1 MLFPFLLQQRQSVH
15 PTGPTGVTSD
25 VTQGRHPARRLPLA
39 ALLLCA
45 ALLAT
50 AQESRLYTADDE
62 LPSSLVN
69 AIVQDSVGY
78 MWIGTRNGL
87 LQFDG
92 VRFRTYRHSGEAG
105 CLVSNNVQS
114 LCLAEGSLLVGTNRG
129 LQRFDRGSARFVDV
143 PLMSGAD
150 TLGQAGVMA
159 MQELPDG
166 MVVCATSGYGMFL
179 LRAGAG
185 VAQGQSLFD
194 GDFFVED
201 MAVDSAG
208 GLWLTASNLGVYHL
222 PAAALSQLGKGSSE
236 GSAVVRY
243 FAEEAGDMGTCHVA
257 ADGAG
262 RVYVGSSMGGLWR
275 SDAPGEEF
283 VAVEA
288 GEDLQVA
295 SLTPL
300 ADGTLLVGLDGQGMV
315 VYDPSADAMQQS
327 GFYHPRVQLSST
339 KVHSTLEDR
348 EGNVWLG
355 LFQKGV
361 LFQPRRVGPFRYIGA
376 HAAGSN
382 VIGENCVMCLA
393 GITDRQRGD
402 LLCVGTDGDGLYV
415 LTPSGQLLR
424 HYPYGEGGMPAS
436 AITSVTQ
443 DALSGSVWVGS
454 FLDGVGRLGE
464 RGFERLPLAEG
475 LGSHV
480 FHLLAD
486 DRSLWIATLG
496 DGLKRYDLVTGRID
510 EYRTETGS
518 HSTTNCLAN
527 MWVSCLCLSPDS
539 MHLWVGTSSGLGQ
552 LDLHT
557 GSWVSAMGKNCVLSD
572 VAMQYLAADDSCLW
586 ACSNAGLYKLS
597 ADGRVLARY
606 TTQDGLADDNVC
618 AVQVTEGALWVS
630 TIHGLS
636 RIDRGTG
643 RITNYWTRSGLQGNE
658 WSERA
663 TCRIGDTLFFGGN
676 NGISFWRADSPS
688 NLLEGTGPAP
698 LPLRVADLIVADEP
712 VNTLSLSGG
721 EPILSG
727 PLDETSTFELDYAD
741 NSFALRFTTLS
752 FTDPDAVHYRYALSG
767 DAWTAIESG
776 SGELVFT
783 HLRPG
788 RYRLR
793 VQAEAGGQ
801 QSEELLLTFR
811 IRPPWY
817 LSTPAFFVYALLIIL
832 FGAAYGRHRWQRLQA
847 RRKLQEKEQQQQL
860 NEAKLQFFISLN
872 HEIRTPMTLIVG
884 PLQNLLNSD
893 SDPARQR
900 IYQLM
905 SRNAERILAVISQI
919 LDMRRID
926 KGQLTLQRRRTDM
939 VALVKDTF
947 DLFYGQAIEQGLTL
961 SFHADGQ
968 EIYAMA
974 DPMNF
979 DKVVMNLLSNAFKYT
994 PRGGHV
1000 TVSVGT
1006 DTDDVLISVRDD
1018 GQGIDP
1024 QQTARIFQRFYRG
1037 ERADNH
1043 NVTGAGIGLHLTR
1056 QLVEMHD
1063 GEISVANNSDGPG
1076 CTFCVR
1082 LPLAASQTPDAREA
1096 PPSPPVESPAPPT
1109 KDMPEG
1115 KAAAKGQ
1122 TAGRNRPLVVIV
1134 EDDADIRQ
1142 YLRDQLQGEYT
1153 IVECGDGREGLSEI
1167 LRQPPALVISDV
1179 MMPLMDGYTLCAK
1192 IKTNILTNDVPVILL
1207 TALTQES
1214 DQLQG
1219 LSTGADAYVG
1229 KPFNID
1235 ILRQTMANLL
1245 AARHILRN
1253 KATGNERAEGIVQ
1266 EVAVPNRDDEFLQ
1279 RVVRVINDNIDNTEL
1294 SVEMLADK
1302 VGISRAHLHRRLK
1315 ELTNQGAR
1323 DFIRNLRLERAAKQL
1338 AEGGGTVADV
1348 MYACGFDNPASF
1360 ATKFKNLY
1368 GVSPTEYMK
1377 QHRGKVAGT

>member
-1 MLFPFLLQQRQSVH
+1 MSFSRRFSLTAIFLCGAFLV
-15 PTGPTGVTSD
+15 
-25 VTQGRHPARRLPLA
+25 
-39 ALLLCA
+39 C
-45 ALLAT
+45 

-78 MWIGTRNGL
+78 IWIGTRNGL

-92 VRFRTYRHSGEAG
+92 VRFRTYRHSDDVG
-105 CLVSNNVQS
+105 CLSSNNVKS
-114 LCLAEGSLLVGTNRG
+114 LCLAEGALLAGTNRG
-129 LQRFDRGSARFVDV
+129 LQRFDRGSDRFEDV
-143 PLMSGAD
+143 PLMSGED
-150 TLGQAGVMA
+150 TLGQVGVVA
-159 MQELPDG
+159 MRELPDG
-166 MVVCATSGYGMFL
+166 TVVCATSGYGMFL

-185 VAQGQSLFD
+185 AAQGQSLFD
-194 GDFFVED
+194 GDFFVVD
-201 MAVDSAG
+201 MAVDSEG
-208 GLWLTASNLGVYHL
+208 DLWLTTANMGVYHL
-222 PAAALSQLGKGSSE
+222 PAAALSPVGA
-236 GSAVVRY
+236 GSAPQGAAVRY
-243 FAEEAGDMGTCHVA
+243 FAEAAVDMGTCYVA
-257 ADGAG
+257 TDKSGH
-262 RVYVGSSMGGLWR
+262 VYVGSSLGGLWR
-275 SDAPGEEF
+275 SDAPGESF
-283 VAVEA
+283 VPVEA
-288 GEDLQVA
+288 GEELQVA
-295 SLTPL
+295 SLTSL
-300 ADGTLLVGLDGQGMV
+300 ADGTLLVGLDGQGVV
-315 VYDPSADAMQQS
+315 VYDPSTDNLRRS
-327 GFYHPRVQLSST
+327 SFYHPRLQLSAT
-339 KVHSTLEDR
+339 KVHSALEDR

-361 LFQPRRVGPFRYIGA
+361 LFQPRLAGPFGYIGS
-376 HAAGSN
+376 HAAGSDA
-382 VIGENCVMCLA
+382 IGEDCVMSIA
-393 GITDRQRGD
+393 GITDADGQQR
-402 LLCVGTDGDGLYV
+402 LYVGTDGDGLYV
-415 LTPSGQLLR
+415 LTPSGQLLH
-424 HYPYGEGGMPAS
+424 HYPYGEAGMPVS
-436 AITSVTQ
+436 AITAVTQ
-443 DALSGSVWVGS
+443 DPQTGEVWIGS
-454 FLDGVGRLGE
+454 FLDGVGRMGSQ
-464 RGFERLPLAEG
+464 GVVERLPLEG
-475 LGSHV
+475 FGAHV

-486 DRSLWIATLG
+486 GRSLWIATLG
-496 DGLKRYDLVTGRID
+496 DGLKRYDLATGQID
-510 EYRTETGS
+510 EYRTEAGANT
-518 HSTTNCLAN
+518 TTNCLAN
-527 MWVSCLCLSPDS
+527 GWVSCLCLSPDGG
-539 MHLWVGTSSGLGQ
+539 HLWVGTSSGLGQ

-557 GSWVSAMGKNCVLSD
+557 GSWVSAMGTNSVLSE
-572 VAMQYLAADDSCLW
+572 VAIQYLAATDTCLW
-586 ACSNAGLYKLS
+586 VCSNAGLYQLS
-597 ADGRVLARY
+597 SDGRVLVRY

-618 AVQVTEGALWVS
+618 AVQLTEGTLWVS

-636 RIDRGTG
+636 RIDTGTG

-663 TCRIGDTLFFGGN
+663 TCRIGDMLFFGGN
-676 NGISFWRADSPS
+676 NGISFWQADSPAS
-688 NLLEGTGPAP
+688 PSDAEGLAP
-698 LPLRVADLIVADEP
+698 LPLMVADLIVADRS

-727 PLDETSTFELDYAD
+727 PLGETDTFELDYAD

-752 FTDPDAVHYRYALSG
+752 FTNPDAVHYRYALSG

-793 VQAEAGGQ
+793 VQAEAGGR

-817 LSTPAFFVYALLIIL
+817 LSTPAFLVYALLIIL
-832 FGAAYGRHRWQRLQA
+832 LGAAYGRYRWQRLQA
-847 RRKLQEKEQQQQL
+847 RRKLQEQEQQQQL
-860 NEAKLQFFISLN
+860 NEAKLQFFINLN

-893 SDPARQR
+893 SDPTRQR

-947 DLFYGQAIEQGLTL
+947 DLFYGQAIEQGITL
-961 SFHADGQ
+961 SFHADRQ
-968 EIYAMA
+968 EIYALA

-1006 DTDDVLISVRDD
+1006 DTDTDDVLISVRDD
-1018 GQGIDP
+1018 GEGVDP

-1037 ERADNH
+1037 DRADNH
-1043 NVTGAGIGLHLTR
+1043 NVTGSGIGLHLTR

-1063 GEISVANNSDGPG
+1063 GEISVVNNSDGPG

-1082 LPLAASQTPDAREA
+1082 LPLVAQQTPGSSEALPAPSEEASA
-1096 PPSPPVESPAPPT
+1096 PPAKDVPVGRASAN
-1109 KDMPEG
+1109 
-1115 KAAAKGQ
+1115 GQ
-1122 TAGRNRPLVVIV
+1122 TAGRNRPLVVVV

-1142 YLRDQLQGEYT
+1142 YLHEQLQSEYT
-1153 IVECGDGREGLSEI
+1153 VVECCDGREGLSEI

-1192 IKTNILTNDVPVILL
+1192 IKTNIQTNDIPVILL

-1279 RVVRVINDNIDNTEL
+1279 RVVGVINDNIDNPEL

-1323 DFIRNLRLERAAKQL
+1323 DFIRNLRLERAAKRL

-1377 QHRGKVAGT
+1377 QHRGKASGT